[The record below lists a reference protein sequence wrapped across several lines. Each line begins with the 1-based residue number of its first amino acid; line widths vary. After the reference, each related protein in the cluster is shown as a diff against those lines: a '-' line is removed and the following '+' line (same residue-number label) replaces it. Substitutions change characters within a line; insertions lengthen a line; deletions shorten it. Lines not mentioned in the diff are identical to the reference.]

1 MNIVLKY
8 LFKKKVQTTVKNYEK
23 CDKLKMKILFIGDIV
38 GNPGRR
44 AVTEYLKEISRIHES
59 PYDFIIANGE
69 NAAGGKGLTFEIVDQ
84 LLAAGVTVITTG
96 NHVWAQKE
104 IFDFIDTT
112 PQLIR
117 PANYP
122 VEVPGKGFTIVDSLD
137 GNKRLGVIN
146 LAGQIFMNR
155 YTNPFHVLD
164 SVLPDIKSET
174 DYIVLDFHAEA
185 TSEKIAMG
193 WHADGRV
200 SAVIGTHTHVQTAD
214 ERILPNG
221 TAYITDVGMTGPHD
235 SVIGSNKEQVMESF
249 LTIMPI
255 RFGVAKGDIRL
266 NAVEIEL
273 NDATGL
279 ADRIVR
285 IQHQL

>member
-1 MNIVLKY
+1 
-8 LFKKKVQTTVKNYEK
+8 
-23 CDKLKMKILFIGDIV
+23 MKILFIGDIV

-44 AVTEYLKEISRIHES
+44 ATTQFLDEHRHE
-59 PYDFIIANGE
+59 YDFIVANGE

-84 LLAAGVTVITTG
+84 LLASGVSVITTG
-96 NHVWAQKE
+96 NHVWDKKE
-104 IFDFIDTT
+104 IFDFVDTT

-122 VEVPGKGFTIVDSLD
+122 AEVPGRGFMIATSGD
-137 GNKRLGVIN
+137 GETQLGVIN

-155 YTNPFHVLD
+155 YANPFHALNEILLQVKE
-164 SVLPDIKSET
+164 VTP
-174 DYIVLDFHAEA
+174 YILLDFHAEA

-214 ERILPNG
+214 ARVLPHG

-235 SVIGSNKEQVMESF
+235 SVIGTRIEEVINGF
-249 LTIMPI
+249 LTMMPM
-255 RFGVAKGDIRL
+255 RFVVAKGNVKL
-266 NAVEIEL
+266 CAVEIEL
-273 NDATGL
+273 EEETGRAVSIL
-279 ADRIVR
+279 P
-285 IQHQL
+285 HQYQY

>member
-1 MNIVLKY
+1 
-8 LFKKKVQTTVKNYEK
+8 
-23 CDKLKMKILFIGDIV
+23 MKILFIGDIV

-44 AVTEYLKEISRIHES
+44 VVTEFLKELHKPSAES
-59 PYDFIIANGE
+59 YDFIVANGE

-84 LLAAGVTVITTG
+84 LLASGVSVITTG

-104 IFDFIDTT
+104 IFDFVDTT

-122 VEVPGKGFTIVDSLD
+122 AEVPGRGFTIVSSVDERT
-137 GNKRLGVIN
+137 KLGVIN

-164 SVLPDIKSET
+164 TILTKVKAET
-174 DYIVLDFHAEA
+174 PYVILDFHAEA

-193 WHADGRV
+193 WHADGKV
-200 SAVIGTHTHVQTAD
+200 GAVIGTHTHVQTAD
-214 ERILPNG
+214 ERVLPKG

-235 SVIGSNKEQVMESF
+235 SVIGSQKEQVVKSF
-249 LTIMPI
+249 LTLMPT
-255 RFGVAKGDIRL
+255 RFVVAKDNVRL
-266 NAVEIEL
+266 NAVQIEL
-273 NDATGL
+273 NDETGL
-279 ADRIVR
+279 AENITR
-285 IQHQL
+285 IQYQL

>member
-1 MNIVLKY
+1 
-8 LFKKKVQTTVKNYEK
+8 
-23 CDKLKMKILFIGDIV
+23 MKILFIGDIV

-44 AVTEYLKEISRIHES
+44 ATTQFLDEHRHK
-59 PYDFIIANGE
+59 YDFIVANGE

-84 LLAAGVTVITTG
+84 LLASGVSVITTG
-96 NHVWAQKE
+96 NHVWDKKE
-104 IFDFIDTT
+104 IFDFVDTT

-122 VEVPGKGFTIVDSLD
+122 TEVPGRGFMIATSGD
-137 GNKRLGVIN
+137 GETQLGVIN

-155 YTNPFHVLD
+155 YANPFHALNEILLQVKA
-164 SVLPDIKSET
+164 VTP
-174 DYIVLDFHAEA
+174 YILLDFHAEA

-214 ERILPNG
+214 ARVLPHG

-235 SVIGSNKEQVMESF
+235 SVIGTRIEEVINGF
-249 LTIMPI
+249 LTMMPM
-255 RFGVAKGDIRL
+255 RFVVAKGNVKL
-266 NAVEIEL
+266 CAVEIEL
-273 NDATGL
+273 EEATGR
-279 ADRIVR
+279 AVSIVPR
-285 IQHQL
+285 QYQY